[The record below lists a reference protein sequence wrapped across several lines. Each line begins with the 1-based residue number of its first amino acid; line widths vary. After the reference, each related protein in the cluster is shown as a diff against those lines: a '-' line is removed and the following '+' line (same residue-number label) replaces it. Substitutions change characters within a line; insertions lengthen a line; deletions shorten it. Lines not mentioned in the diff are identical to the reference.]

1 MFEQTADVTR
11 LDGFV
16 RYSRGVTLSRL
27 ALVACFVALLAIF
40 TPWRM
45 TRLGIVEFGLYLTLF
60 AVTEL
65 AVGQKDR
72 QRAFRR
78 LRWRSDVLVFLLSAN
93 ACWLAAQIRLYG
105 QPIMRVEAAL
115 LAICVLLFAA
125 LRVHMSRFSYVT
137 AVAPPVVTLLWI
149 GLDGH
154 GPLSGNHFAMAMI
167 LFVAAVLAATWRQQ
181 VTDRALAQALRDLA
195 RKNLALTQAIDE
207 AQAASRAKSD
217 LLAVAS
223 HEIRTPLNAVTG
235 FAQALRRDTFLT
247 ATQAELAQ
255 GVLDGGAQLTRL
267 LDTVLDLAKVEAGKA
282 ALNLAPV
289 DLRRLARAVL
299 RVWSAHAEAVGVTLS
314 FEDADPGLVFG
325 LLADEARLEQ
335 TLVNLVSQALR
346 ATPRGG
352 AAKMRLAGVADGE
365 TLAALVEVHDAGGRV
380 SPDDRARMFDAF
392 DQTER
397 GRRLG
402 GGGLGLSVCA
412 ANLALMGGEI
422 GVDDAAGETGAVFWF
437 TFEAPRRALPAAGAA
452 ADTPR
457 PAASVRVL
465 AAEDNPANRRVLA
478 ALLSAAPVTLV
489 FALDGA
495 QALDA
500 WRTQAFDLILM
511 DVNMPVLDG
520 LSALRAIRR
529 AEPAGRRIPVW
540 MLTANVFDDDVAR
553 YHRAGADGVLRK
565 PIDTA
570 ALFALLARVAEE
582 TETSCGPL
590 SENPGS
596 AAAARTCDAASPGPS
611 HRDPPSSGP
620 VRSTGR

>member
-16 RYSRGVTLSRL
+16 RYSRGLALSRL
-27 ALVACFVALLAIF
+27 ALVACFVALLAVF
-40 TPWRM
+40 TPWRI
-45 TRLGIVEFGLYLTLF
+45 TRLGILEFGLYLTLF

-65 AVGQKDR
+65 AVRQKDR
-72 QRAFRR
+72 RRAFRR
-78 LRWRSDVLVFLLSAN
+78 LRWRSDLLVFLLSAN

-125 LRVHMSRFSYVT
+125 LRVHMSRFSYAT
-137 AVAPPVVTLLWI
+137 AVAPPVITLLWI

-154 GPLSGNHFAMAMI
+154 GPLSGNHFALSMA
-167 LFVAAVLAATWRQQ
+167 LFVAAVLAVTWRQQ
-181 VTDRALAQALRDLA
+181 VTDRALAQALRDLGG
-195 RKNLALTQAIDE
+195 KNLALTQAIDE

-223 HEIRTPLNAVTG
+223 HEIRTPLNAVVG

-247 ATQAELAQ
+247 AAQAELAQ

-282 ALNLAPV
+282 VLSLAPV
-289 DLRRLARAVL
+289 DLRRLTQAVV

-314 FEDADPGLVFG
+314 FEDADPGLAFG

-335 TLVNLVSQALR
+335 TLVNLVSYALR

-352 AAKMRLAGVADGE
+352 TVRVRLAGVAE
-365 TLAALVEVHDAGGRV
+365 VEALAALVEVHDGGDRV
-380 SPDDRARMFDAF
+380 PPEDRARMFEGF
-392 DQTER
+392 DQTGR

-402 GGGLGLSVCA
+402 GGGLGLSACA

-422 GVDDAAGETGAVFWF
+422 GVDDAPGETGAVFWF
-437 TFEAPRRALPAAGAA
+437 AIEGLRQAVPALAAV
-452 ADTPR
+452 ADVPR
-457 PAASVRVL
+457 PAAPIRVL

-478 ALLSAAPVTLV
+478 ALLSAAPVTLA
-489 FALDGA
+489 FAEDGA
-495 QALDA
+495 QALEA
-500 WRTQAFDLILM
+500 WRAQAFDLVLM

-520 LSALRAIRR
+520 LSALREIRR
-529 AEPAGRRIPVW
+529 VEPAGRRIPVW

-553 YHRAGADGVLRK
+553 YRQAGADGVLRK
-565 PIDTA
+565 PIDTP
-570 ALFALLARVAEE
+570 ALFSLLARVAE
-582 TETSCGPL
+582 GRL
-590 SENPGS
+590 SENPDS
-596 AAAARTCDAASPGPS
+596 AAAGRTCDVAGSGPPP
-611 HRDPPSSGP
+611 RGPPSSGP
-620 VRSTGR
+620 APPTGR